1 MSRPRSFVRGR
12 AGFTLVELLVVI
24 AIIGVLVALLLPA
37 VQAAR
42 EAANRMSCGNNLKQL
57 GIGIHNFHDTKKTLP
72 PGGHSDAAPVGLAA
86 VTDQNWGSS
95 WLVWI
100 LPYMEEGPIYDKF
113 TFPGSSGWGS
123 TNNPIVAQNVFI
135 SSYFCPSSPLPKK
148 CRSVPPGTPAN
159 TTIMASTY
167 VGISGAANG
176 LISGYTDPRV
186 FIGTASNC
194 CSGGHVSGGGVLIPG
209 EWELTM
215 ANVTDGLSNT
225 MFVGEN
231 GDFLVCQ
238 DGSKRDYRASSQ
250 HGWMI
255 GSQHIDPPTSTA
267 GGDWRSFNMTTVRW
281 SINDKK
287 GTKLGGSTPGWPNW
301 PGDCAQ
307 FGVCENT
314 STNVPLNSAHPGGVQ
329 VLMGDGS
336 VRFLSETTTMD
347 VVAAAAI
354 RDEGRATQLP

>member
-1 MSRPRSFVRGR
+1 
-12 AGFTLVELLVVI
+12 VI

-42 EAANRMSCGNNLKQL
+42 EAANRMSCSNNLKQL

-72 PGGHSDAAPVGLAA
+72 PGGHNDMPPVG
-86 VTDQNWGSS
+86 TSTNGNWGSS
-95 WLVWI
+95 WLVFI
-100 LPYMEEGPIYDKF
+100 LPYVEQGPLYDKF
-113 TFPGSSGWGS
+113 LFTDGSGWSGTS
-123 TNNPIVAQNVFI
+123 ATNNCTVAKGLHI
-135 SSYFCPSSPLPKK
+135 ATYWCPSSPLPKTN
-148 CRSVPPGTPAN
+148 RGSFTAN
-159 TTIMASTY
+159 PHMAPTY
-167 VGISGAANG
+167 VGISGASNG
-176 LISGYTDPRV
+176 LISGYTDSRMAL
-186 FIGTASNC
+186 GTSVNC

-209 EWELTM
+209 EAKLTL

-225 MFVGEN
+225 MFVSEN

-238 DGSKRDYRASSQ
+238 DGSKKDYRASGQ

-255 GSQHIDPPTSTA
+255 GSQRNAPPANNA

-281 SINDKK
+281 PINDKK

-329 VLMGDGS
+329 ALLGDGS
-336 VRFLSETTTMD
+336 VRFISETTTMD